1 MAQYQKELAAY
12 NAKQPKQN
20 MKKSAAATGSPN
32 LAGYGPAPLVSSAT
46 KTKKPSVAQL
56 KKQKAGGTPVTTH
69 TSVMLDSKV
78 IAKATAT
85 HATHGSTL
93 TAGKTK

>member
-20 MKKSAAATGSPN
+20 TKKPAAAAGSPN
-32 LAGYGPAPLVSSAT
+32 LAGLGPAPLVSSAT